1 MNRLYLL
8 RHAKAAPEADGQ
20 ADRDRPLAEKGERA
34 MREIGAWAAERKLVP
49 DLILCSAALR
59 TRQTLA
65 LLLPHLSGRP
75 EVKLEDGLYLASA
88 AVLTERLR
96 KLGPRTA
103 VVLVIGHNP
112 GLHDLALRLARSTA
126 GALGKRL
133 KEGLPTGALAAFEL
147 DDPWPALADAAAA
160 RLVAYVTPKELRE

>member
-20 ADRDRPLAEKGERA
+20 ADRDRPLAPKGERA
-34 MREIGAWAAERKLVP
+34 MGEVGAWAAERGLAP
-49 DLILCSAALR
+49 DLVLCSPAAR

-75 EVKLEDGLYLASA
+75 EVKLEDALYLASA
-88 AVLTERLR
+88 SALLERLR
-96 KLGPRTA
+96 KIGLRTA
-103 VVLVIGHNP
+103 TVLLIGHNP
-112 GLHDLALRLARSTA
+112 GLHELALRLLRSAA

-133 KEGLPTGALAAFEL
+133 KDGLPTGAIAAFEL
-147 DDPWPALADAAAA
+147 DGPWSALDDGAA
-160 RLVAYVTPKELRE
+160 RLIHYVTPKELRD